1 MGIITTRRI
10 ALALLVGLIVTPH
23 RASADG
29 GITFTDIAAHGG
41 AGITYSRGESPR
53 DAIFDQLK
61 SQPVYTMADVAIT
74 PLKSRGA
81 PGVAILDHDGDGD
94 EDIYVTNGPGRAN
107 SLYSNQLRESGVT
120 TFIDVGVAAGT
131 ALQAQDSTGVCV
143 GDTDNDGD
151 DDIYVLGAGEPN
163 RLLVNDGDGTFT
175 DVTGQSEVGAG
186 SHYSTTCSMADVDLD
201 GYIDLI
207 IGNSYDSWDHQF
219 AIFVEPYAFNEHNQ
233 LLMNIGANAFVDVS
247 AGAGLEATSGFTP
260 AADGSPT
267 LTWAIA
273 AIDID
278 QDGDADIVHADD
290 QAAVPTAA
298 QGGFDRGVI
307 HLMQNDGTGIFSDVS
322 DAVGLNQQGS
332 WMGLS
337 FGDLNCDGNI
347 DLFATNIG
355 DYMFT
360 PVNPAYVLGDG
371 ASRWFLGNGDGTF
384 TDPGVGSTVA
394 SVFGWGTGISDYDN
408 DGDQDIIYHGGLNV
422 GPFVDASN
430 PGVWLQNQACGADFV
445 WDDAATSDTDH
456 QRRNVHG
463 MATADLNG
471 DGFVD
476 VVSVSNFNEPEPI
489 PLVPYEVSYGSVFD
503 IAAIVPTFIPTGN
516 PGEWVFSGIELPDGD
531 LSVELSSGDNGNG
544 WVKVDPV
551 GSVGTL
557 PEARTNRGGIGAV
570 VSFTPRRG
578 ATVIAPIVS
587 GASYGSSHSQT
598 AHFGLGNAKRG
609 TVDILWP
616 GGTRNRLYGV
626 RDGSVVTFPEIP
638 CSYDGSWPSAGAY
651 ARCVKKAL
659 ATLQSAG
666 LVGSQQRGRLASSAM
681 RAFHE
686 HRRGD

>member
-10 ALALLVGLIVTPH
+10 ALALLVGLVVTTH
-23 RASADG
+23 KASADG

-107 SLYSNQLRESGVT
+107 SLYSNQLQESGVT

-516 PGEWVFSGIELPDGD
+516 PGEWVFSGIQLPDGD

-551 GSVGTL
+551 GSVGML

-570 VSFTPRRG
+570 VSFTPRGG

-666 LVGSQQRGRLASSAM
+666 LIGSRQRGRLASSAM